1 MKINNFKKIQQEDE
15 AKFLGAKQTNGRA
28 GIWGALGLY
37 KFVGQLV
44 EVYLPKAVDVLISAS
59 GAPTSRQAPGDGPEH
74 NAGPGGPSSP
84 GNGRA

>member
-1 MKINNFKKIQQEDE
+1 MKINNFKKIQEEDE
-15 AKFLGAKQTNGRA
+15 QKFLGAKQDNGRT
-28 GIWGALGLY
+28 GIWGTLGVY

-44 EVYLPKAVDVLISAS
+44 EVYLPKAVDVLISAT
-59 GAPTSRQAPGDGPEH
+59 GAPPSRRAPGDGPEQ